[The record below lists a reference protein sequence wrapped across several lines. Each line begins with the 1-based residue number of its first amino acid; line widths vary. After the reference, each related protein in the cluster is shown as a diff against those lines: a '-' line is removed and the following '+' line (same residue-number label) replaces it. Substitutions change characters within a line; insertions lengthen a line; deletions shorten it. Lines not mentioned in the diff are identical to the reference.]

1 MGYAY
6 AHDGEA
12 VFTDVAA
19 TANNRVYTYEITGYD
34 KWLEKTEPGRTK
46 EVKVSHR
53 GDIDRTLWTVSTNLT
68 NSELEEPGEDHP
80 DTYVQPGLEKMVDLE
95 TEGAVTTFTGSVKA
109 GQTPEIVLELNQ
121 PELVTRARLHGGRG
135 NSHRKIQR
143 QCQPGRKL
151 LGEGPGE
158 RRYIYPGRRQP
169 DRVLP

>member
-34 KWLEKTEPGRTK
+34 KWLAKTAPGRTG

-68 NSELEEPGEDHP
+68 NSELEEPGEYHP

-109 GQTPEIVLELNQ
+109 RPDAGDRPGIKPAGAGDPGSFTRRPREL
-121 PELVTRARLHGGRG
+121 P
-135 NSHRKIQR
+135 
-143 QCQPGRKL
+143 
-151 LGEGPGE
+151 
-158 RRYIYPGRRQP
+158 
-169 DRVLP
+169 